1 MEVKMEQPLSG
12 HIACLHPE
20 HSQAIILLYNGQE
33 IPVGRDCMQAGMFE
47 HLHVGDRVWYFAK
60 SGDGAYSTSSIRVV
74 PISSRYGV
82 HYGNGS
88 TQPAI

>member
-1 MEVKMEQPLSG
+1 MEQPLSG

-20 HSQAIILLYNGQE
+20 HSQAIILLDNGQE

-60 SGDGAYSTSSIRVV
+60 SGEGAYPRRSNIVV
-74 PISSRYGV
+74 PISSRYGAD
-82 HYGNGS
+82 YGNGS
-88 TQPAI
+88 AQPAI